1 MIPNRATPL
10 IKTLSTRRYAIAA
23 ALSGL
28 VLVGGSLAVIQAR
41 ANNAAPAAAQGPAV
55 EVAEVLQR
63 NVTDWQSFSGRLE
76 AIDKADI
83 HPQVSGVLTAVHF
96 KDGALVKK
104 GEPLFTIDP
113 RPYAAEVSAAE
124 ARAEYAAAEL
134 ARAERLLAE
143 NAIAKRDFEEKK
155 NAAQVAQ
162 AALRIAKLNL
172 EYTRITAPFD
182 GRISRAEVTVGNLVT
197 ANSGPALATLVSSGR
212 IYAAFD
218 VDEQTFLKLVNPAR
232 TAKGT
237 PLPVHLGL
245 ADEEGF
251 PRRGT
256 INSVDNRLDGSSG
269 TIRVRAIFD
278 NAEGQL
284 VPGLYARLRLGGS
297 KEREAVLID
306 EKAIGTDQDKRFV
319 LVVDSAGK
327 TAYRE
332 IHTGALQEGLRVV
345 EAGLKPG
352 ERIVVNGLQR
362 VHPGDAVTP
371 QMVAM
376 DSGKPVTPAA
386 APATAPAVTPDA
398 TPPTPAAKA
407 DSKDAA
413 R

>member
-1 MIPNRATPL
+1 MNRQNQKRLVVALTSL
-10 IKTLSTRRYAIAA
+10 FVAWGGIAM
-23 ALSGL
+23 
-28 VLVGGSLAVIQAR
+28 IQAR
-41 ANNAAPAAAQGPAV
+41 ASNAPAAAQSAGPAV
-55 EVAEVLQR
+55 DVAEVLQR
-63 NVTDWQSFSGRLE
+63 NITDWQTFSGRLE
-76 AIDKADI
+76 AIDKVDI
-83 HPQVSGVLTAVHF
+83 RPQVSGVLTAVHF

-104 GEPLFTIDP
+104 GDPLFTIDP
-113 RPYAAEVSAAE
+113 RPYAAEFSAAE
-124 ARAEYAAAEL
+124 ARADYAASEL

-143 NAIAKRDFEEKK
+143 NAIAKRDFEDKK
-155 NAAQVAQ
+155 NTAQVTQ
-162 AALRIAKLNL
+162 AALRVAKLNL
-172 EYTRITAPFD
+172 EYTQIRAPID
-182 GRISRAEVTVGNLVT
+182 GRMSRAEVTIGNLVT
-197 ANSGPALATLVSSGR
+197 ANGPTPLTTLVSAAR

-218 VDEQTFLKLVNPAR
+218 VDEQTFLKLVNPTR
-232 TAKGT
+232 TAKGS

-245 ADEEGF
+245 ANEEGF
-251 PRRGT
+251 PRKGT

-284 VPGLYARLRLGGS
+284 IPGLYARLRLGGS

-332 IHTGALQEGLRVV
+332 IQTGALQEGLRVV
-345 EAGLKPG
+345 ETGLKAG

-386 APATAPAVTPDA
+386 SATATAVNPDA
-398 TPPTPAAKA
+398 TPPAPAAKA